1 MPSVLDACAIIVY
14 LRDEDGADVVESA
27 LINDECIV
35 HALNMCE
42 VYKDCFAS
50 GDDKQKADQLL
61 LDLQSIGL
69 NSCEEMDEDLWK
81 NAALLKSKYKKVS
94 LADCFALSLTSREN
108 GKLLT
113 SDHHEL
119 DSLVD
124 KGICEIEFIR

>member
-1 MPSVLDACAIIVY
+1 MPGVLDACAIIAY
-14 LRDEDGADVVESA
+14 LRDEAGADVVETA
-27 LINDECIV
+27 LNNDECIV

-42 VYKDCFAS
+42 VYKDCLAR
-50 GDDKQKADQLL
+50 GENKQKADQLL

-69 NSCEEMDEDLWK
+69 NSCEEMDEELWK
-81 NAALLKSKYKKVS
+81 NAALLKSKHKMS
-94 LADCFALSLTSREN
+94 LADCFALSLAARKN

-124 KGICEIEFIR
+124 KGICAIEFIR